1 MNCEAG
7 PRRSHQATGLFADNQ
22 FSKAI
27 PLLREAATLAPKE
40 PVIHRYLGYALW
52 KEDHLKETA
61 HELEEALHLHSK
73 DVFTLYFLADGRFQ
87 FDRVW
92 RARIVGQKRRSRN
105 VRTAL
110 KRSLDGLESLGSASN
125 KTS

>member
-1 MNCEAG
+1 MPGELRG
-7 PRRSHQATGLFADNQ
+7 RREEIFHQATGLFADNQ

-27 PLLREAATLAPKE
+27 PLLRQAATLAPKE

-73 DVFTLYFLADGRFQ
+73 DVFTLYFLADGRFSLTG
-87 FDRVW
+87 FGE
-92 RARIVGQKRRSRN
+92 RASLARSG
-105 VRTAL
+105 VRGTFGP
-110 KRSLDGLESLGSASN
+110 R
-125 KTS
+125 